1 MKLQIVQLEPYDDV
15 VSVRDR
21 LTFVQ
26 GERVLLVLPRGEAP
40 ARPILSRRLD
50 LLLIQREAAR
60 RGVWLALVT
69 TDPDVFDV
77 ATSLNISAFASVRAS
92 QRQRWKRP
100 RNKVF
105 IDRTDRPADAPD
117 PRELMLKA
125 SRLRVLSPRQ
135 RTLRR
140 TARFGAAAALALT
153 VVVFLF
159 LVLPGAQVTIYPAQA
174 QINTSVTL
182 SADPNIQNVDVEQ
195 LRIPAKLESIEL
207 TSQASI
213 PTTGSADVPSSF
225 ASGEVVFSNL
235 IESDVTIP
243 AGTVVSTPGRE
254 PARFATTREA
264 TVAAGVG
271 QEVRVPVQA
280 AEDTG
285 GARGN
290 IEANL
295 IVNIEGDLA
304 RLLSVRNPEATAGG
318 SVREQSFVTRADYDN
333 LLVLG
338 RERVRQDALAGLS
351 EQISGTQFVVPESIE
366 IVNLGSEEVTYDAFV
381 GDAADTLTITIRASV
396 RALIMD
402 EQSARGAALARLSA
416 QIPPGR
422 RLMLDSIQYER
433 GPVRTANGQT
443 TFTLSAS
450 GNVAAVV
457 DPERVRQRIAG
468 MDVQSALNA
477 LNQGWLLDP
486 RRAPQIEVWPAI
498 LGRLPALPIRIS
510 VSVEQ
515 IL

>member
-21 LTFVQ
+21 LSFVQ
-26 GERVLLVLPRGEAP
+26 GERVLLVLPRGEAVV
-40 ARPILSRRLD
+40 RPILSRRLD

-77 ATSLNISAFASVRAS
+77 ATSLNISAFPSVRIS

-105 IDRTDRPADAPD
+105 VDRTDRPADAPD

-125 SRLRVLSPRQ
+125 SRLQVLSPGQ
-135 RTLRR
+135 RAIRR
-140 TARFGAAAALALT
+140 VARIGAAAALVVT
-153 VVVFLF
+153 MVVFLF
-159 LVLPGAQVTIYPAQA
+159 LLLPGAHVTIYPAQA
-174 QINTSVTL
+174 QIDASLTL
-182 SADPNIQNVDVEQ
+182 SADPSIQNVDVEQ
-195 LRIPAKLESIEL
+195 LRIPATLESMDL

-225 ASGEVVFSNL
+225 ANGDVVFSNL
-235 IESDVTIP
+235 IESEVTIP
-243 AGTVVSTPGRE
+243 AGTVVSTSGRE

-264 TVAAGVG
+264 VVAAGVG
-271 QEVRVPVQA
+271 QEVRIPVQA
-280 AEDTG
+280 VEDTG

-295 IVNIEGDLA
+295 IVNIDGDLA
-304 RLLSVRNPEATAGG
+304 RLLAVRNPDAMAGG

-333 LLVLG
+333 LLLLG
-338 RERVRQDALAGLS
+338 RERVRQDALARLS
-351 EQISGTQFVVPESIE
+351 GNLSGTQFVAPESIE
-366 IVNLGSEEVTYDAFV
+366 ITDLGNEEVTYDAFV
-381 GDAADTLTITIRASV
+381 GDAVDTLTITIRANV
-396 RALIMD
+396 RALIVD
-402 EQSARGAALARLSA
+402 EQSARSAALARLSA

-433 GPVRTANGQT
+433 GPVRTENGET

-450 GNVAAVV
+450 GNVAAAV

-468 MDVQSALNA
+468 MDVQTALNT

-486 RRAPQIEVWPAI
+486 RHAPEIEVWPAI
-498 LGRLPALPIRIS
+498 LGRLPLLPIRIG

-515 IL
+515 IP

>member
-21 LTFVQ
+21 LSFVQ
-26 GERVLLVLPRGEAP
+26 GERVLLVWPRGESLD
-40 ARPILSRRLD
+40 RSILSRRLD

-77 ATSLNISAFASVRAS
+77 AASLNLSTFPSVKAS

-105 IDRTDRPADAPD
+105 VDRSDRPADAPD
-117 PRELMLKA
+117 PRDLMLRA
-125 SRLRVLSPRQ
+125 SRLQVLSPQQ
-135 RTLRR
+135 RRVRR
-140 TARFGAAAALALT
+140 VARTGAAAALVLT
-153 VVVFLF
+153 LIVFLY

-174 QINTSVTL
+174 QIDASLTL
-182 SADPNIQNVDVEQ
+182 SADPDIQNVDVEG
-195 LRIPAKLESIEL
+195 LRIPATVERIEVI
-207 TSQASI
+207 SQATI

-225 ASGEVVFSNL
+225 ASGEVIFSNR
-235 IESDVTIP
+235 IESDVAIP
-243 AGTVVSTPGRE
+243 AGTVVSTSGRE
-254 PARFATTREA
+254 PARFATTQDA

-280 AEDTG
+280 TQDTG

-290 IEANL
+290 TEANL
-295 IVNIEGDLA
+295 IVNIDGDLA
-304 RLLSVRNPEATAGG
+304 RLLSVRNPDALTGG
-318 SVREQSFVTRADYDN
+318 SVREQSLVTRADYDN

-338 RERVRQDALAGLS
+338 RERVRQDALARLS
-351 EQISGTQFVVPESIE
+351 SNLTGAQFVAPESIE
-366 IVNLGSEEVTYDAFV
+366 IMNLGSEEVTYDAFV
-381 GDAADTLTITIRASV
+381 GDAADTLTITIRATV
-396 RALIMD
+396 RALIVD
-402 EQSARGAALARLSA
+402 EQSARSAALARLSA

-422 RLMLDSIQYER
+422 RLVLDSIRYER
-433 GPVRTANGQT
+433 GPVRTENGQT

-450 GNVAAVV
+450 GNIAAAVDV
-457 DPERVRQRIAG
+457 DRVRQRIAG
-468 MDVQSALNA
+468 MDVQTALDT

-486 RRAPQIEVWPAI
+486 RRAPEIEVWPAI
-498 LGRLPALPIRIS
+498 LGRLPALPIRIG

-515 IL
+515 LP